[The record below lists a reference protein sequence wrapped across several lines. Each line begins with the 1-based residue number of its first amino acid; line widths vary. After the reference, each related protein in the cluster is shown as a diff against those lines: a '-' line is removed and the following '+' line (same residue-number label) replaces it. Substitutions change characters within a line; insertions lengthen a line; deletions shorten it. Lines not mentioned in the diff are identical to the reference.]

1 MAQPLMTRWSA
12 NKGPH
17 SLSKLSNF
25 ASSPRVPSIAET
37 VALQASITFAYT
49 LLIVIGANHPDSAV
63 GQLMGQWIADADN
76 IRRLLFSKLPGPSS
90 AALFPIGLAVYRN
103 ILAVCLGLAG
113 ASFLL
118 TRRYWSTWAYLIE
131 MRFETSRSQS
141 GVADRVMLVGH
152 RLAVLGLLATALFLS
167 NFAEAGWP
175 YAQTW
180 TLLSTPILVALG
192 YWFACNAMMLRSHT
206 GQLTV

>member
-1 MAQPLMTRWSA
+1 MTRWSA

-25 ASSPRVPSIAET
+25 AFPPRVPSIAET

-49 LLIVIGANHPDSAV
+49 LPIVIGANHPNSV
-63 GQLMGQWIADADN
+63 VGQWIADADN
-76 IRRLLFSKLPGPSS
+76 IRRLLVSKLPGPSS
-90 AALFPIGLAVYRN
+90 TALFPIGLAVYRN
-103 ILAVCLGLAG
+103 VLAVCLGVAG

-141 GVADRVMLVGH
+141 GAADRVMLVGH
-152 RLAVLGLLATALFLS
+152 RLAVLGLLATVLLLS
-167 NFAEAGWP
+167 NSLKPDGPTRKPGRSFA
-175 YAQTW
+175 
-180 TLLSTPILVALG
+180 
-192 YWFACNAMMLRSHT
+192 LRF
-206 GQLTV
+206 